1 MRSWRMSK
9 MLLHSPRTTFLQFSK
24 IIFYGATKY
33 LLLGRDIS
41 QHVLEKRMC
50 AAWVPQKSLGKWP
63 LNVLHEIK
71 VRPPKWVSS
80 KWKMPHSVLR
90 KIEEALASGNTY
102 TSMICP
108 KEIRYPNKG
117 IFLGKNIWAGAN
129 LSGSRDAATS
139 HDLWKQSSLQTS
151 PHPLKNTVDH
161 ELLLASYLQSTAS
174 AADAIFSSKIRFYHH
189 DLFPWNEN
197 FNSSSSS
204 LTSSLTMSVRSS
216 WFDPSWMTGH

>member
-50 AAWVPQKSLGKWP
+50 AAWAPQKSLGKWP
-63 LNVLHEIK
+63 LKVLHEIK

-90 KIEEALASGNTY
+90 KIG
-102 TSMICP
+102 
-108 KEIRYPNKG
+108 G
-117 IFLGKNIWAGAN
+117 IGKWQYVYE
-129 LSGSRDAATS
+129 
-139 HDLWKQSSLQTS
+139 HDLSQGNQISKQRHFSGEKYLSWCQFKWISRCCHESWPLEAVLTSNLTS
-151 PHPLKNTVDH
+151 PPQKHSWPWI
-161 ELLLASYLQSTAS
+161 TAS
-174 AADAIFSSKIRFYHH
+174 
-189 DLFPWNEN
+189 
-197 FNSSSSS
+197 
-204 LTSSLTMSVRSS
+204 
-216 WFDPSWMTGH
+216 

>member
-1 MRSWRMSK
+1 MA
-9 MLLHSPRTTFLQFSK
+9 P
-24 IIFYGATKY
+24 
-33 LLLGRDIS
+33 
-41 QHVLEKRMC
+41 
-50 AAWVPQKSLGKWP
+50 KSITW
-63 LNVLHEIK
+63 NK

-80 KWKMPHSVLR
+80 KWKMPHSMLR
-90 KIEEALASGNTY
+90 KIEEALAAVR

-117 IFLGKNIWAGAN
+117 IFLGENIWAGAN

-151 PHPLKNTVDH
+151 PHPLKNRVDH
-161 ELLLASYLQSTAS
+161 ELLLASYLQSTS

-197 FNSSSSS
+197 FNSSSS
-204 LTSSLTMSVRSS
+204 LTSSLAMSVRSS
-216 WFDPSWMTGH
+216 WFDPSRMMGH